1 MKIAIKFCGGCNP
14 RIRRK
19 KIVSKVEER
28 CKECNFE
35 IYESEENYDLIL
47 GLNGCHV
54 ACGLSSDLK
63 ENEELMIVGG
73 LTFNGYRLKDE
84 KELVEKIVN
93 KINNKLKGGGK
104 K

>member
-19 KIVSKVEER
+19 MIVNKVKKR
-28 CKECNFE
+28 CDKCDFQ
-35 IYESEENYDLIL
+35 IYESGENYDLIL

-54 ACGLSSDLK
+54 ACGLSNDLK
-63 ENEELMIVGG
+63 ENKKLMIVGG
-73 LTFNGYRLKDE
+73 LTFNGYRLKNE

-93 KINNKLKGGGK
+93 KINNK
-104 K
+104 